1 MDVNSE
7 LYQEFLKFV
16 NIIKYGSENPNYK
29 VIITNPPQTFIKFTS
44 SPDKFKK
51 SFLISRN
58 EIRDIV
64 TLVAEELGGSSYNTR
79 EELLNSAEVES
90 IDLDKPFYFTF
101 GFES

>member
-16 NIIKYGSENPNYK
+16 NIVKYGSENPSYRFI
-29 VIITNPPQTFIKFTS
+29 VTDPPQTFIRFTS
-44 SPDKFKK
+44 SPDEFKK

-58 EIRDIV
+58 EISDIV
-64 TLVAEELGGSSYNTR
+64 TLVAEELEGSSYNTR
-79 EELLNSAEVES
+79 EELLNSAEVGGV
-90 IDLDKPFYFTF
+90 DLDKPFYFTF